1 MDIRQTRPRTR
12 RVVGWAIG
20 LALST
25 AVALIGGGVLLWN
38 VSHDSRSPATSLG
51 ATLLVI
57 GVIAATITS
66 VGGWLASRTQDRSPA
81 GGGP

>member
-1 MDIRQTRPRTR
+1 MDTRQTRPHTR

-20 LALST
+20 SALSS
-25 AVALIGGGVLLWN
+25 AVMLIGCGVLLWN

-51 ATLLVI
+51 ATVLVI
-57 GVIAATITS
+57 GVIAAAVTS
-66 VGGWLASRTQDRSPA
+66 VGGWLVSRTQGGNPT